1 MTTLCE
7 DCKQLCYI
15 KAKNT
20 QREVVEVWNIEFE
33 VKAGGSGPVLWVH
46 LDPECVQAYRVN
58 WSHCEKVTIQSRT

>member
-1 MTTLCE
+1 MTILCE

-20 QREVVEVWNIEFE
+20 QREVVEVWHIEFE

-46 LDPECVQAYRVN
+46 LDPECV
-58 WSHCEKVTIQSRT
+58 